1 MQLLHN
7 ATLSTNLSAV
17 DSAMKMGIQAI
28 DSSAYTTIDRTKS
41 TQIGSISLNMDV
53 KQIANDYD
61 AKRAGEQAM
70 EEMLRIARKSTTAT
84 IRR

>member
-1 MQLLHN
+1 MQMHL
-7 ATLSTNLSAV
+7 A
-17 DSAMKMGIQAI
+17 AI
-28 DSSAYTTIDRTKS
+28 DNSAYTTIDRDKS

-61 AKRAGEQAM
+61 AKRAGEKAM